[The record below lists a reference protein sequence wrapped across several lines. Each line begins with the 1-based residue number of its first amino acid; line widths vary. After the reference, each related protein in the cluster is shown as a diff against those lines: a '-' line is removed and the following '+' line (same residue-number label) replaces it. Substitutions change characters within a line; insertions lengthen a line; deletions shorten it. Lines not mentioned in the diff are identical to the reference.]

1 MSTWLSPANQ
11 IQANEERKVFLGLM
25 NKVGSRTCNQ
35 YPRLQLKEGC
45 KTKANMDRTSKVQ
58 LCEFDH
64 LYPYS
69 ILLVRLLV

>member
-35 YPRLQLKEGC
+35 YPRLQLKEGF
-45 KTKANMDRTSKVQ
+45 KIKANMDRSSTIV
-58 LCEFDH
+58 CFDY
-64 LYPYS
+64 LDPYS
-69 ILLVRLLV
+69 IPSVRLLV